1 MNRGSRRATLGLM
14 AFLALLPLAWS
25 APPSAEGQQIH
36 GENSSFLG
44 QGVAMVWG
52 VLRGASE
59 ESTQVILRIV
69 PAGGDYAAVSLD
81 GVDPFT
87 QRRQELLGM
96 QPLGN
101 QLEIRTSRGTFADH
115 PRREIHFFTAN
126 DQHAQRPSLT
136 VYFMG
141 LPDTTPEFTSE
152 AALWKYLEETLAK
165 LLAGKGRTP

>member
-1 MNRGSRRATLGLM
+1 
-14 AFLALLPLAWS
+14 
-25 APPSAEGQQIH
+25 
-36 GENSSFLG
+36 
-44 QGVAMVWG
+44 MVWG

-69 PAGGDYAAVSLD
+69 PAGGEYVAVSLD

-87 QRRQELLGM
+87 QRRRELLGM

-101 QLEIRTSRGTFADH
+101 QLDVRTSRGTFADF

-136 VYFMG
+136 IYFMG

-152 AALWKYLEETLAK
+152 TALRKYVDETLAR
-165 LLAGKGRTP
+165 LLAGEGRTP